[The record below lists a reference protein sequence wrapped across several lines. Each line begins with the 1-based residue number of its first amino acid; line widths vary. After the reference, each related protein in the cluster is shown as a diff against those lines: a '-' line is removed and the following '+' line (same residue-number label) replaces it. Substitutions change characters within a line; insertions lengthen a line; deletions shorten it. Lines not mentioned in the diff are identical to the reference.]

1 MVFLVVE
8 SGICCCCNPDESPGS
23 PSVLFACWCHPSTSS
38 AGQTSQ
44 RNRLFLRG
52 YRDTCPTVA
61 KRHRSAVDFISG
73 SCSCNSTTS
82 PITVASLFQTPS
94 WSHESDTKTVRLCTN
109 NETNWVFTS
118 FKRNHHFICLSLSSF
133 LMRQHIKIMK
143 QSCLKTQK
151 ILYCM
156 IPACGI
162 SCYKHL
168 WYLKATAP
176 VWRQ

>member
-1 MVFLVVE
+1 MLLLK
-8 SGICCCCNPDESPGS
+8 PR
-23 PSVLFACWCHPSTSS
+23 FAEVSDLWLLKPRKLTRV
-38 AGQTSQ
+38 SQ
-44 RNRLFLRG
+44 RPGCVLMSPIHFIGWTNLTKNRGFLRG

-94 WSHESDTKTVRLCTN
+94 LSHESDTKTVRLCTN

-118 FKRNHHFICLSLSSF
+118 FKRHGRQYQRLLVICLSLSSF

-156 IPACGI
+156 IPSCGI
-162 SCYKHL
+162 SCYQHL
-168 WYLKATAP
+168 
-176 VWRQ
+176 